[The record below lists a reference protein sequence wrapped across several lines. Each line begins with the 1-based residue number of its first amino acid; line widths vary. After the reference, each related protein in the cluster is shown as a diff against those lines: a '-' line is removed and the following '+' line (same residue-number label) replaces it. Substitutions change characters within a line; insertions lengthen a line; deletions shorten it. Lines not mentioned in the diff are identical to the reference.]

1 MYRRLIRAVSR
12 SAIALVA
19 VYALLLNA
27 LLSASLPVVPTASA
41 DAIIC
46 THDLGGPDQPAG
58 PSTAHDGLCCIAV
71 CGTSVAALPPSDY
84 SRVPLLR
91 VSTLSALQWS
101 LALVDP
107 SPPPNAQAS
116 PRGPPSLI

>member
-1 MYRRLIRAVSR
+1 VSR

-27 LLSASLPVVPTASA
+27 LLSAAVPFAPSPSA

-46 THDLGGPDQPAG
+46 FHDAGGPDQPTG
-58 PSTAHDGLCCIAV
+58 PASAHDESCCVAV
-71 CGTSVAALPPSDY
+71 CGMGIAALPPSDY
-84 SRVPLLR
+84 SRVPLFR
-91 VSTLSALQWS
+91 VSALSAIRWS
-101 LALVDP
+101 FALVEL

-116 PRGPPSLI
+116 PRGPPSLV

>member
-1 MYRRLIRAVSR
+1 MYRGVTRAVFR
-12 SAIALVA
+12 SAVALVA

-27 LLSASLPVVPTASA
+27 LLSAGTPLVPAMSA
-41 DAIIC
+41 DTVIC
-46 THDLGGPDQPAG
+46 THDLGGPDQPVG
-58 PSTAHDGLCCIAV
+58 PSTAHDDLCCVAV

-84 SRVPLLR
+84 SRV
-91 VSTLSALQWS
+91 SLSRASVLTAIEWS
-101 LALVDP
+101 VAFTAP

>member
-1 MYRRLIRAVSR
+1 MRRCVTIARIRPV
-12 SAIALVA
+12 IALAA
-19 VYALLLNA
+19 VYALLLNVLLAAGTPFA
-27 LLSASLPVVPTASA
+27 LSPSA

-46 THDLGGPDQPAG
+46 THDLGGSDQPAG
-58 PSTAHDGLCCIAV
+58 PSTAHDDLCCIAV

-84 SRVPLLR
+84 SRVSPSRAGVL
-91 VSTLSALQWS
+91 TAIEWS
-101 LALVDP
+101 VAPVAQ

>member
-1 MYRRLIRAVSR
+1 MRRSVTIATIRP
-12 SAIALVA
+12 AIALAA
-19 VYALLLNA
+19 VYALLLNVLLAAGTPFA
-27 LLSASLPVVPTASA
+27 LSPSA

-46 THDLGGPDQPAG
+46 THDIGGSDQPAG

-71 CGTSVAALPPSDY
+71 CGTSIAALPPSDY
-84 SRVPLLR
+84 SRVQPSR
-91 VSTLSALQWS
+91 AGISIIVEWAV
-101 LALVDP
+101 ALVAQ